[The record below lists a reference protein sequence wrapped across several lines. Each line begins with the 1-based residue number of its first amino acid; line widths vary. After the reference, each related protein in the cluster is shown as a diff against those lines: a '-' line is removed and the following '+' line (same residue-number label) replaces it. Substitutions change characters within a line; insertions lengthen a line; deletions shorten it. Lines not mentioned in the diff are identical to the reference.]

1 MVDRYTKLVL
11 TLIAC
16 ALVYLCVVFTPL
28 PGVHAQRPSLTPGEP
43 SGPTEVVIV
52 GWQSRQG
59 IQPFPV
65 SIGHPV
71 EVRASQPLPVRGE
84 ITTERTSTGLA
95 DRVVI
100 VGWEE
105 GARREK
111 PSTMRVITAK
121 ESGIPVRVIQ

>member
-1 MVDRYTKLVL
+1 MVDRYTKFIL

-28 PGVHAQRPSLTPGEP
+28 PGLDAQTASLRPGEP

-52 GWQSRQG
+52 GWQSRSG
-59 IQPFPV
+59 ALPFPV

-71 EVRASQPLPVRGE
+71 QVAASQPLPIRGE
-84 ITTERTSTGLA
+84 VTTERTTTGLA

-111 PSTMRVITAK
+111 PSAMRVITTK
-121 ESGIPVRVIQ
+121 ESGVPVRVVQ

>member
-1 MVDRYTKLVL
+1 MNDRYTRLLL
-11 TLIAC
+11 TVIAGALI
-16 ALVYLCVVFTPL
+16 YLCVVLTPL
-28 PGVHAQRPSLTPGEP
+28 PSAHAQTASLRPGEP

-52 GWQSRQG
+52 GWQSRAG
-59 IQPFPV
+59 AVPFPV

-71 EVRASQPLPVRGE
+71 QVAASQPLPIRGE
-84 ITTERTSTGLA
+84 VTTERTSTGLA

-111 PSTMRVITAK
+111 PSPMRVITAK
-121 ESGIPVRVIQ
+121 ESGVPVRVQ